1 MMQHILFITLSNI
14 GDAVMTTP
22 VLAALRARFPEA
34 QFDIVADARSSAL
47 FEHFDALGEI
57 ILKHKNAS
65 WRDKLAF
72 VRQLRRKRYDLI
84 VDLRTDGL
92 SWLLRARQRL
102 NKNRQ
107 RMRKTHSVEQHFHAL
122 VPLFGHATPPPT
134 CLWIP
139 EAAHAAAATHLAAL
153 PGSRWLALGPGAS
166 WDGKIWDAARFAALA
181 NQSAS
186 EFDGVVLLGGAADRA
201 RAEAMRPQ
209 LQLPSVDLCGQTGL
223 LEAAA
228 VLARARA
235 FVGNDSGLGHLASAV
250 GTPTLTVFGPGEP
263 LRYRPWGD
271 HARWLVAE
279 EQNLSRLSV
288 EQVVSELKMM
298 VVAP

>member
-1 MMQHILFITLSNI
+1 MMQRILFITLSNI

-22 VLAALRARFPEA
+22 VLAALRARYPEA
-34 QFDIVADARSSAL
+34 RFDIVADARSAAL

-57 ILKHKNAS
+57 ILKHKNVG

-102 NKNRQ
+102 NKIRQ
-107 RMRKTHSVEQHFHAL
+107 RMPQTHSVEQHFQAL
-122 VPLFGHATPPPT
+122 APLFGHAAPPPT

-139 EAAHAAAATHLAAL
+139 AAAYTVAATHLAAL
-153 PGSRWLALGPGAS
+153 PGSRWLALGPGAN
-166 WDGKIWDAARFAALA
+166 WDGKIWDAARFVALA
-181 NQSAS
+181 NQCAS
-186 EFDGVVLLGGAADRA
+186 DFDGVILLGGAADRA

-209 LQLPSVDLCGQTGL
+209 LELPSVDLCGQTGL

-271 HARWLVAE
+271 KARWLVAAR
-279 EQNLSRLSV
+279 QDLAQLSAETV
-288 EQVVSELKMM
+288 AAELKNMI
-298 VVAP
+298 VKR

>member
-1 MMQHILFITLSNI
+1 MQRILFITLSNI

-22 VLAALRARFPEA
+22 VLAALRERYPDAR
-34 QFDIVADARSSAL
+34 FDIVADARSAAL
-47 FEHFDALGEI
+47 FAHFDALDDI
-57 ILKHKNAS
+57 ILKHKNVG

-92 SWLLRARQRL
+92 SWLLRGRQRL
-102 NKNRQ
+102 NKIRQ
-107 RMRKTHSVEQHFHAL
+107 RTPQTHSVEQHFRVLA
-122 VPLFGHATPPPT
+122 PLLGDVAPPPT

-139 EAAHAAAATHLAAL
+139 AAAYTTAAAHLAAL
-153 PGSRWLALGPGAS
+153 PGSRWLAFGPGAN
-166 WDGKIWDAARFAALA
+166 WDGKIWDAARFVALA
-181 NQSAS
+181 NQCAS
-186 EFDGVVLLGGAADRA
+186 EFDGVILLGGAADRA
-201 RAEAMRPQ
+201 RAEAMQPQ
-209 LQLPSVDLCGQTGL
+209 IHLPGVDLCGQTGL

-263 LRYRPWGD
+263 LRYRPWGA
-271 HARWLVAE
+271 HARWLEAPG
-279 EQNLSRLSV
+279 QDLSRLSV
-288 EQVVSELKMM
+288 EQVATVLKDL
-298 VVAP
+298 VAAP